1 MSVSIISIR
10 RSLGSRGV
18 ALELCVHVT
27 ALGGGMPKWVQEIW
41 RVPPTGTST
50 TSGLSAVT
58 SGATEVGP
66 TEREGDESKEETS
79 WETREGEWG
88 ESLILFFT
96 KPGWVITSTN
106 SKLLVCIP
114 GTWERENSAIALN

>member
-10 RSLGSRGV
+10 GSLGSRGV

-27 ALGGGMPKWVQEIW
+27 ALGGGIPKWVQEIW
-41 RVPPTGTST
+41 RVPVPTGTST

-66 TEREGDESKEETS
+66 TEKGKR
-79 WETREGEWG
+79 
-88 ESLILFFT
+88 
-96 KPGWVITSTN
+96 
-106 SKLLVCIP
+106 
-114 GTWERENSAIALN
+114 